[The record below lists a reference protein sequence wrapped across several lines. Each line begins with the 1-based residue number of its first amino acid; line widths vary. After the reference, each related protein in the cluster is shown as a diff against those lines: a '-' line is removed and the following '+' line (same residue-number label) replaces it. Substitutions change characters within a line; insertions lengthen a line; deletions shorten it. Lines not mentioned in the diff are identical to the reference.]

1 MDFKIES
8 GIPIPS
14 NARSGRTKYPL
25 DKLQV
30 GNSFFVPIVSDLKKA
45 KNLRVT
51 FSARAKKKGISIVSI
66 ADETGVRVW
75 RTA

>member
-8 GIPIPS
+8 GVPIPS
-14 NARSGRTKYPL
+14 TARGGRTKYPL
-25 DKLQV
+25 DRLQV
-30 GNSFFVPIVSDLKKA
+30 GNSFFVPMSDINKA
-45 KNLRVT
+45 KNLRST